1 MPNVSKR
8 GESIIESPIRSLIPS
23 AREARRNGKKIYH
36 LNIGQ
41 PDIPTP
47 PEALDAIRNHQNATI
62 KYGPSEGFLSL
73 RKTVAKYYDKF
84 QGDVNHQN
92 IFITTGASE
101 AILFTLMA
109 CCDLHG
115 EIIIP
120 EPFYANY
127 FGFASMAHLQIKP
140 VTTELKDGF
149 ALPEVG
155 DFEKL
160 ITDKTNAILLC
171 NPGNP
176 TGQLYSAKEL
186 ELLIELAVERDIF
199 LIVDEVYREFCYEKL
214 FTSVLSFD
222 KGKDHVVVIDSIS
235 KIFSACGAR
244 VGSIATKNSRIL
256 NVLNKYAQLRLC
268 PPHYG
273 QILAEVCYQHM
284 EPYISEVKAE
294 YNKRR
299 EILYGELSPFAGPSH
314 YKPDAAFYNMIELP
328 VNDAQNF
335 CKWLLTDFSLEGSSV
350 MLAPASGFYYHSEL
364 GKRQVRIAYI
374 LNEID
379 LKKAVACIKYGL
391 EAYHETVEESTMMR

>member
-1 MPNVSKR
+1 MPKVSKR

-23 AREARRNGKKIYH
+23 AREAKRNGKKIYH

-47 PEALDAIRNHQNATI
+47 QEALDAIRNHQNTII

-73 RKTVAKYYDKF
+73 RKTVARYYDKF
-84 QGDVNHQN
+84 DGEVNYQN
-92 IFITTGASE
+92 IYITTGASE

-140 VTTELKDGF
+140 VTTELKNGF
-149 ALPEVG
+149 ALPGVG
-155 DFEKL
+155 DFERL

-176 TGQLYSAKEL
+176 TGQLYSASEL
-186 ELLIELAVERDIF
+186 ELLVDLAVERDIF
-199 LIVDEVYREFCYEKL
+199 LIVDEVYREFCYDKA
-214 FTSVLSFD
+214 FTSVLSFA
-222 KGKDHVVVIDSIS
+222 KGKEHVVVIDSIS

-256 NVLNKYAQLRLC
+256 DVLNKYAQLRLC

-273 QILAEVCYQHM
+273 QILAEVCYQYM
-284 EPYISEVKAE
+284 ELYISEVKVE
-294 YNKRR
+294 YKKRR
-299 EILYGELSPFAGPSH
+299 EILYQELSSIAGTTH
-314 YKPDAAFYNMIELP
+314 YKPDAAFYNMVELP
-328 VNDAQNF
+328 VNDAQDF
-335 CKWLLTDFSLEGSSV
+335 CKWLLTEFSWEGSSV
-350 MLAPASGFYYHSEL
+350 MLAPASGFYYHSAH

-374 LNEID
+374 LNETD
-379 LKKAVACIKYGL
+379 LKKAVACIKHGL
-391 EAYHETVEESTMMR
+391 EAYSETVEKSRIMQ